1 MESDLNLATPSGI
14 RDWPVGLA
22 PIKRIVENKLADLF
36 NCWGYDEVITGT
48 IEFEELAARSL
59 NEEEKSQLYRFF
71 GRDGEALTLRPDMT
85 TPIARYVASQK
96 LDCKKPLRL
105 FYTGNVFRHEKPQA
119 GRYRE
124 FYQAGIELIGADS
137 GRADAE
143 VIIMATEALST
154 LGLEKFKLGIGQVW
168 LLDALL
174 ENSSLGEAGRRR
186 LKKAIA
192 SKDYVTV
199 NGIIEDGNVSPRER
213 ELLVS
218 MPFVQSPD
226 EFFERLEGFEFPRQI
241 IVQISRFKEVFA
253 ALMGAGLEKNVFVD
267 LGITRDFEYYTG
279 MVFEAYTHGLGFP
292 ICGGGRYN
300 NLYSR
305 FGLDC
310 PATGFAL
317 GIERI
322 LMVLENAGKLPATDT
337 RKYLVC
343 GTDFQKVLSKAAEL
357 RAQNYVAKVD
367 VEGKGIEELEQEAA
381 AAGLELY
388 EVKAGEG

>member
-1 MESDLNLATPSGI
+1 MDSDVKFATPSGI

-22 PIKRIVENKLADLF
+22 PIKRVVENRLANLF
-36 NCWGYDEVITGT
+36 SAWGYDEVITGT
-48 IEFEELAARSL
+48 IEFEDLATRSL
-59 NEEEKSQLYRFF
+59 SEEEKSQLYRFF

-85 TPIARYVASQK
+85 TPIARYVASQQWE
-96 LDCKKPLRL
+96 CNRPLRL
-105 FYTGNVFRHEKPQA
+105 FYTGNVFRYEKPQA

-143 VIIMATEALST
+143 IIILASKALRI
-154 LGLEKFKLGIGQVW
+154 LGLEEFKIGVGQVR
-168 LLDALL
+168 LLDAVL
-174 ENSSLGEAGRRR
+174 ENSSLNETSRMS

-192 SKDYVTV
+192 GKDLVTV
-199 NGIIEDGNVSPRER
+199 SDIIEGSNVAPNEK

-218 MPFVQSPD
+218 LPFVQSPG
-226 EFFERLEGFEFPRQI
+226 EFFERLEGFAFSPKITAQI
-241 IVQISRFKEVFA
+241 CRLREVFD
-253 ALMGAGLEKNVFVD
+253 ALIGAGLEENVFVD

-279 MVFEAYTHGLGFP
+279 IVFEAYTHGLGFP

-322 LMVLENAGKLPATDT
+322 LMVLENAGKLPVTDT
-337 RKYLVC
+337 QQFLVY

-357 RAQNYVAKVD
+357 RAQNYIVKVD
-367 VEGKGIEELEQEAA
+367 IEGKEAAELEQVAA
-381 AAGLELY
+381 TAGLQLY
-388 EVKAGEG
+388 EVNEGEG